1 MSSSIFASNS
11 IVLATAMVAVS
22 GTVILLAFRHHK
34 PPTTTAAAAVAV
46 AGKFTTTH
54 HPRPCISIDGKE
66 RVVCKYTYGKKRVKK
81 KKKVR
86 FAEDVMEPS
95 GSGEEFR
102 KRFKNKNLQKLRTS
116 SSICKDEGGKRKI
129 NMPENRVALY
139 TGILRERNVH
149 RFAC

>member
-34 PPTTTAAAAVAV
+34 PPTTTTSAAVAV

-54 HPRPCISIDGKE
+54 HPRPCISID
-66 RVVCKYTYGKKRVKK
+66 GKKRVKK

-116 SSICKDEGGKRKI
+116 SSIFKDEGGKRKI

-149 RFAC
+149 RFDC